1 MQNCTTIFGII
12 DMCQRGISYDDCCSQ
27 YKVGCSTITLIMNWF
42 KESGKDLDTL
52 KQMPA
57 EEVE

>member
-1 MQNCTTIFGII
+1 MQNCTTILGII
-12 DMCQRGISYDDCCSQ
+12 DMRQRGISYDDCRSR
-27 YKVGCSTITLIMNWF
+27 YKVGCSTITLIMNRF

-57 EEVE
+57 